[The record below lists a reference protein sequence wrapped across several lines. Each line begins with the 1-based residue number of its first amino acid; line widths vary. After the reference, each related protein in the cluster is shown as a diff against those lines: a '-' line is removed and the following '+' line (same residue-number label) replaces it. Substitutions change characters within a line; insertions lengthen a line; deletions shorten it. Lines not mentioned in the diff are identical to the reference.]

1 MVIAELGNRY
11 SIFILIC
18 VWEGTKMAKEL
29 SGSIRLCNS
38 RLTDLVAKLVV
49 ILFNELSPD
58 ASVIRL
64 LG

>member
-18 VWEGTKMAKEL
+18 VWEGTKTAKEL

-38 RLTDLVAKLVV
+38 SGL
-49 ILFNELSPD
+49 
-58 ASVIRL
+58 IRHID
-64 LG
+64 